1 MPYAPGESGNPA
13 GRPRGARGRAAVL
26 RESIDAEI
34 PEIIQSLIRQAKDGD
49 VAACRL
55 LLERC
60 LPPVRASGP
69 SVETDLPDFETGD
82 LKTRSEAVIAAMG
95 RGDIA
100 DRIGATEMLEPV
112 SPARRAMQAVGA
124 GGVEPVTGFQVVGD
138 KDELRVVAVGE
149 RGLAS
154 QNKPGCSFAHMVA
167 EAG

>member
-100 DRIGATEMLEPV
+100 TD
-112 SPARRAMQAVGA
+112 VGA
-124 GGVEPVTGFQVVGD
+124 SLMSALNVQSNILEAHD
-138 KDELRVVAVGE
+138 LAERVSRLEETLSV
-149 RGLAS
+149 R
-154 QNKPGCSFAHMVA
+154 NP
-167 EAG
+167 